1 MSNECTSRIQVGQPA
16 PAINGQAVVGQ
27 NIVDFSYENGAIS
40 IDGKQTTG
48 KYLVLFFYPLDF
60 TFVCPTE
67 ILAFQESLAE
77 FEKVGAQVVG
87 VSIDSPFTHL
97 AWKNTPRNKGG
108 LGQLDF
114 PLLADLGKQACQ
126 DYEVLL
132 EDGIAARGVFVIDEK
147 GILQSY
153 TVNNLG
159 VGRNVSEIIRLI
171 NGFKF
176 VAEHGEV
183 CPANWNPGD
192 DTMKPDPEGSQD
204 YFKNVK

>member
-1 MSNECTSRIQVGQPA
+1 MKRLFESD
-16 PAINGQAVVGQ
+16 VVP
-27 NIVDFSYENGAIS
+27 V
-40 IDGKQTTG
+40 
-48 KYLVLFFYPLDF
+48 
-60 TFVCPTE
+60 
-67 ILAFQESLAE
+67 AE

-87 VSIDSPFTHL
+87 VSIDSPYTHL

-108 LGQLDF
+108 LGKLDF
-114 PLLADLGKQACQ
+114 PLLADLGKQAAG

-132 EDGIAARGVFVIDEK
+132 ADGIAARGVFVIDEK

-176 VAEHGEV
+176 VAAHGEV
-183 CPANWNPGD
+183 TGVAHEPTGD
-192 DTMKPDPEGSQD
+192 NSRALESR
-204 YFKNVK
+204 YFTPLHHRSRCTGTQRG